1 MTGVQTCALPISSLL
16 TATSCSFK
24 FEAVLVAD
32 GKPQEV
38 QCHIKPDTDAPE
50 FHRPLQIQTDM
61 QVLKETVMNYVQ
73 NPAVELECDY

>member
-1 MTGVQTCALPISSLL
+1 VWSLIRTLGFTGLL
-16 TATSCSFK
+16 VATSCSFK
-24 FEAVLVAD
+24 FDAVLIAD

-50 FHRPLQIQTDM
+50 FHQPLRLQTDM